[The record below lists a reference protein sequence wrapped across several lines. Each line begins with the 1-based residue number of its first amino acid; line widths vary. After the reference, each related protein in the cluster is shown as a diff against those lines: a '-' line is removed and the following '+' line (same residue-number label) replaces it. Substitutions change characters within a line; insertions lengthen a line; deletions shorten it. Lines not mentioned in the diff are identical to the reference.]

1 MKKHSL
7 TLAAA
12 TLLISG
18 GVALAQ
24 MQYDSLGSPTPAP
37 NQSASPSAVA
47 PNVPNAGVSSSA
59 KGDGARNS
67 TTGSGAVNGGVN
79 GPINNGTSTPTDPM
93 RSDVTTEPPG
103 SVKANG
109 KVNTGKEPTPPGRL
123 TDD

>member
-1 MKKHSL
+1 MKTNYL
-7 TLAAA
+7 ILAAA

-18 GVALAQ
+18 GVASAQ

-37 NQSASPSAVA
+37 NQSASPNATA
-47 PNVPNAGVSSSA
+47 PNVPNTGGVSSKA
-59 KGDGARNS
+59 KGDGAKS

-103 SVKANG
+103 GVKANG